1 MILDI
6 YLAGGE
12 TMVSRKKFAGF
23 DLVIGESGE
32 IRFKKK
38 SSEYNRYIAEMLR
51 GRKKVSTEEFTR
63 IARAYHKPEEEVKIQ
78 EEIEPRF
85 DATLEDVGRIMED
98 WNIFKLTEP
107 KDKLFRIKGQ
117 TIEKLRY
124 VVC

>member
-6 YLAGGE
+6 YLAEGA
-12 TMVSRKKFAGF
+12 TMVSRKKLSGF
-23 DLVIGESGE
+23 ELVIGKSGVVK
-32 IRFKKK
+32 FKKK
-38 SSEYNRYIAEMLR
+38 PSEFNRYIAEMLR
-51 GRKKVSTEEFTR
+51 GRKKVTQEEFTR

-98 WNIFKLTEP
+98 WNVFKLTEP